1 MQTQRGKENGM
12 KLSIGM
18 AVVFA
23 TLGLAVGTS
32 GRVLAQE
39 AAAEGGGAAPAGAA
53 KAGGDDNNTSY
64 KAKTVYDFEDDMVEG
79 DLQRPDGEL
88 VNSLKRTE
96 HSSLIEIRKDFIPEM
111 LKSLEDI

>member
-1 MQTQRGKENGM
+1 M
-12 KLSIGM
+12 KFIAGM
-18 AVVFA
+18 AL
-23 TLGLAVGTS
+23 LGLLGIS
-32 GRVLAQE
+32 GVALAQDQPAAGAGDQGGIK
-39 AAAEGGGAAPAGAA
+39 AAAPEA
-53 KAGGDDNNTSY
+53 DNTTY

-88 VNSLKRTE
+88 VDSIRKTQ

>member
-1 MQTQRGKENGM
+1 M
-12 KLSIGM
+12 LSRVVI
-18 AVVFA
+18 AVVMFA
-23 TLGLAVGTS
+23 TAGTAF
-32 GRVLAQE
+32 AQS
-39 AAAEGGGAAPAGAA
+39 PSAA
-53 KAGGDDNNTSY
+53 KPASGDENVQY

-88 VNSLKRTE
+88 VDSIRKVK

>member
-1 MQTQRGKENGM
+1 M
-12 KLSIGM
+12 KLTIGT

-32 GRVLAQE
+32 GKALAQE
-39 AAAEGGGAAPAGAA
+39 AEPAAAAAPAA
-53 KAGGDDNNTSY
+53 KAGGDENTSY

-88 VNSLKRTE
+88 VNSLGKTQ

-111 LKSLEDI
+111 LKSLEDV

>member
-1 MQTQRGKENGM
+1 MRLKALFSRRFRLAVVG
-12 KLSIGM
+12 LSAM
-18 AVVFA
+18 AV
-23 TLGLAVGTS
+23 GLTAGFPAAA
-32 GRVLAQE
+32 LAQSKP
-39 AAAEGGGAAPAGAA
+39 AAAAA
-53 KAGGDDNNTSY
+53 AGGEENTTY

-88 VNSLKRTE
+88 INGLKKTE

>member
-1 MQTQRGKENGM
+1 
-12 KLSIGM
+12 M
-18 AVVFA
+18 ARMARQAVRLA
-23 TLGLAVGTS
+23 LGTLAALTFTVTVGAGLAF
-32 GRVLAQE
+32 AADE
-39 AAAEGGGAAPAGAA
+39 KAAAAGAGAA
-53 KAGGDDNNTSY
+53 AGGGGEENTSY

-88 VNSLKRTE
+88 VNALKKTE